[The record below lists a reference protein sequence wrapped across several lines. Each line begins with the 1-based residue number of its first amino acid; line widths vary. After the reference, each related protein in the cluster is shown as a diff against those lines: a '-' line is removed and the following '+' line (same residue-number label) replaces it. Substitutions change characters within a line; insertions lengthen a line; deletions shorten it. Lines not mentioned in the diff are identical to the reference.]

1 MFPIT
6 HPPISM
12 TDTPPLSPPNDPPEA
27 RVKLADLDRSTI
39 VTWMQRER
47 QSTGQWAEIATPEDR
62 TSRYYKVI
70 ALLHDGSWVGIDF
83 PRGGA
88 RPGSGGGGGARPG
101 AGRPPGVKNSK
112 PRSDKGKKRIS
123 H

>member
-1 MFPIT
+1 MFPPPHPLPT
-6 HPPISM
+6 MTDAPPILPP
-12 TDTPPLSPPNDPPEA
+12 TAPPDT
-27 RVKLADLDRSTI
+27 RVKLADLDRST
-39 VTWMQRER
+39 VSVWMQRER

-70 ALLHDGSWVGIDF
+70 ALLQDGSWVRVDF